1 MRNSKIRNKE
11 VRDTDIRVYHPL
23 LGGAAGVYLKGVLE
37 KGWAWE

>member
-23 LGGAAGVYLKGVLE
+23 LGGRRIYLKGVLE
-37 KGWAWE
+37 RGWAWE